1 MQNYRK
7 ILTVLLVLICIM
19 ICACDVEWIGWGGDS
34 TETEPES
41 ESEPETISTNV
52 TATVDVIYATEMD
65 VITDDDVVLT
75 CDLPSDP
82 VLIEGDRVE
91 IIIDFESLDDNW
103 VIIHVQFDQ
112 KVL

>member
-1 MQNYRK
+1 
-7 ILTVLLVLICIM
+7 
-19 ICACDVEWIGWGGDS
+19 
-34 TETEPES
+34 
-41 ESEPETISTNV
+41 
-52 TATVDVIYATEMD
+52 MD

-103 VIIHVQFDQ
+103 VMIDVQFDQ

>member
-1 MQNYRK
+1 MKNYRK

-34 TETEPES
+34 TETEPG
-41 ESEPETISTNV
+41 SEPETISTSV

-103 VIIHVQFDQ
+103 VMIDVQFDQ